1 MAKAMVFIDG
11 TWLYSNVPKLCESLG
26 QPGFRIDF
34 ARLPTVLCDQLYE
47 LMDDEGVDLVRTHLF
62 GSYAA
67 GFDARDAE
75 AVQRRRDFFE
85 MLRSEH
91 RYDVELYPI
100 EFRGRR
106 LRRADREPTDPFRP
120 EEKGVAV
127 ALASSLL
134 YFAALPGAFDI
145 ALVVAGDHD
154 LRPALRAVRRLGK
167 RVALTSIRGGCAAS
181 LADDREGE
189 HVLDF
194 DVIWLDDHLSDIE
207 LKYERVQLDCQSPLH
222 EGERQ
227 VWTTFHPRRGQRF
240 FCPDCQERYAR
251 QRQCDDDAVPPRSE
265 VSDDQ
270 SDLPLDDVLRGVVK
284 RKVTERGFGFI
295 QTADGEDYFFHF
307 TDLVGDTAF
316 DALTEGATV
325 GFQVK
330 RSPSADNAGAAQ
342 KVHVVDAE
350 APVDEV

>member
-26 QPGFRIDF
+26 QPAFRIDF
-34 ARLPTVLCDQLYE
+34 GRLPTVLCDQLYE

-67 GFDARDAE
+67 GFDPRDAE

-85 MLRSEH
+85 MLRFEY

-106 LRRADREPTDPFRP
+106 LRRADRDPNDPFRP
-120 EEKGVAV
+120 EEKSVAV
-127 ALASSLL
+127 ALASSVL
-134 YFAALPGAFDI
+134 YHAALPGAFDI

-154 LRPALRAVRRLGK
+154 LRPALRAARRLGK
-167 RVALTSIRGGCAAS
+167 RLALVSVRGGCSSA
-181 LADDREGE
+181 LADDREAE

-207 LKYERVQLDCQSPLH
+207 LKYERVQLDCESPLH

-251 QRQCDDDAVPPRSE
+251 QRQCDDDAAPPRAE
-265 VSDDQ
+265 GGEERGAV
-270 SDLPLDDVLRGVVK
+270 PATDVLRGVVK
-284 RKVTERGFGFI
+284 RKVAERGFGFI
-295 QTADGEDYFFHF
+295 QAADGEDYFFHF
-307 TDLVGDTAF
+307 TDVVGDAAF
-316 DALTEGATV
+316 DAIVEGSTV
-325 GFQVK
+325 GFQIK
-330 RSPSADNAGAAQ
+330 RAPGADNAGAAQ
-342 KVHVVDAE
+342 KVHVLAPEVTAE
-350 APVDEV
+350 